1 MLILRTP
8 QLIVALSAVLLIAG
22 CASRNIIID
31 PQGVNMAQYNQD
43 LNECTALAEQ
53 VDVGRQTAGRALAG
67 AAVGAAIGA
76 AVGNSDTAQ
85 RGAGAGA
92 VAGGARGA
100 GQATTEKQVVVRNCL
115 RNRGYSVL
123 N

>member
-1 MLILRTP
+1 MLLLRAP
-8 QLIVALSAVLLIAG
+8 HLPVLLSLCLFAAG
-22 CASRNIIID
+22 CANRGIIID
-31 PQGVNMAQYNQD
+31 PKGVNMAQYNQD
-43 LNECTALAEQ
+43 LSECTALAEQ
-53 VDVGRQTAGRALAG
+53 VNVGRQAAGRALAG

-85 RGAGAGA
+85 RGAGVGA
-92 VAGGARGA
+92 VAGGAKGA
-100 GQATTEKQVVVRNCL
+100 GRAAHEKQVVVRNCL

>member
-8 QLIVALSAVLLIAG
+8 QLIAMLSATLLTAG
-22 CASRNIIID
+22 CARDVIID
-31 PQGVNMAQYNQD
+31 PKGVNMAQYNQD
-43 LNECTALAEQ
+43 LSECTALAEQ
-53 VDVGRQTAGRALAG
+53 VNVGGQTAGRALAG

-92 VAGGARGA
+92 VAGAARGA
-100 GQATTEKQVVVRNCL
+100 DRATTEKQVVVRNCL

>member
-1 MLILRTP
+1 MLFLRT
-8 QLIVALSAVLLIAG
+8 QHLMVMLSALLLAAG
-22 CASRNIIID
+22 CANRNIIID
-31 PQGVNMAQYNQD
+31 PKGVNMTQYNQD
-43 LNECTALAEQ
+43 LSECTALAEQ
-53 VDVGRQTAGRALAG
+53 VNVGGQTAGRALAG

-85 RGAGAGA
+85 RGAGVGA
-92 VAGGARGA
+92 VAGGAEGA
-100 GQATTEKQVVVRNCL
+100 GRAASEKQAVVRNCL

>member
-1 MLILRTP
+1 MLILRASV
-8 QLIVALSAVLLIAG
+8 LITLLSAVLLAAG
-22 CASRNIIID
+22 CANRNIIID
-31 PQGVNMAQYNQD
+31 PKGVNMTQYNQD
-43 LNECTALAEQ
+43 LSECTALAEQ
-53 VDVGRQTAGRALAG
+53 VDVGRQAAGRALAG

-92 VAGGARGA
+92 IAGGARGA
-100 GQATTEKQVVVRNCL
+100 DRATTEKEVVVRNCL

>member
-1 MLILRTP
+1 MLILRPLYSAT
-8 QLIVALSAVLLIAG
+8 LLSAVLLAAG
-22 CASRNIIID
+22 CANRNVIID
-31 PQGVNMAQYNQD
+31 PKGVNMAQYNQD
-43 LNECTALAEQ
+43 LSECTALAEQ
-53 VDVGRQTAGRALAG
+53 VNVGAQTAGRALAG

-85 RGAGAGA
+85 RGAGVGA
-92 VAGGARGA
+92 VAGGAKGA
-100 GQATTEKQVVVRNCL
+100 GRAATEKRVVVRNCL

>member
-1 MLILRTP
+1 MLIMRAPIFLTLP
-8 QLIVALSAVLLIAG
+8 SAVLLTAG
-22 CASRNIIID
+22 CANRNIIID
-31 PQGVNMAQYNQD
+31 PKGVNMAQYNQD
-43 LNECTALAEQ
+43 LSVCTALAEQ
-53 VDVGRQTAGRALAG
+53 VNVGRQTAGRALAG

-85 RGAGAGA
+85 RGAGVGA
-92 VAGGARGA
+92 VAGGAKGA
-100 GQATTEKQVVVRNCL
+100 GRATTEKRVVIRNCL

>member
-1 MLILRTP
+1 MLLLRTP
-8 QLIVALSAVLLIAG
+8 PLIVLLSTTLLVTG
-22 CASRNIIID
+22 CVNRNIIID
-31 PQGVNMAQYNQD
+31 PKGVNMTQYNQD

-53 VDVGRQTAGRALAG
+53 VNVGGQTAGRALAG

-76 AVGNSDTAQ
+76 AIGNSDTAQ

-100 GQATTEKQVVVRNCL
+100 DQATTEKEVVVRNCL